1 MKFWRQCSQNESK
14 KRKRNPKRNFNHF
27 FFVFSLC
34 FLRFCVFSKKQV
46 KIQKEALNTLSADID
61 MLVELMEHPVKKQNT
76 IKALLADMKKVTKDA
91 LK

>member
-1 MKFWRQCSQNESK
+1 MFKKFFDSVKLNA
-14 KRKRNPKRNFNHF
+14 
-27 FFVFSLC
+27 
-34 FLRFCVFSKKQV
+34 QV

>member
-1 MKFWRQCSQNESK
+1 MFKKFFDTVKLNA
-14 KRKRNPKRNFNHF
+14 
-27 FFVFSLC
+27 
-34 FLRFCVFSKKQV
+34 QV
-46 KIQKEALNTLSADID
+46 KIQREALNTLSADID

>member
-1 MKFWRQCSQNESK
+1 MFKKFFDTVKLNA
-14 KRKRNPKRNFNHF
+14 
-27 FFVFSLC
+27 
-34 FLRFCVFSKKQV
+34 QV

>member
-1 MKFWRQCSQNESK
+1 MFKKFFDTIKLNA
-14 KRKRNPKRNFNHF
+14 
-27 FFVFSLC
+27 
-34 FLRFCVFSKKQV
+34 QV

>member
-1 MKFWRQCSQNESK
+1 MFKKFFDTVKLNA
-14 KRKRNPKRNFNHF
+14 
-27 FFVFSLC
+27 
-34 FLRFCVFSKKQV
+34 QV

-76 IKALLADMKKVTKDA
+76 IKALLAVMKKVTTDA

>member
-1 MKFWRQCSQNESK
+1 MFKKFFDTVKLN
-14 KRKRNPKRNFNHF
+14 
-27 FFVFSLC
+27 V
-34 FLRFCVFSKKQV
+34 QV